1 VDEFQRNTT
10 QYLESLENIY
20 HAMWRNSSKHLVLV
34 LPTLN
39 ENIVRMLQN
48 RLRVSRSL
56 TIICPE
62 LHEVFPNNLSLAA
75 QVLFS
80 YETLKRIEKA
90 IDGRVAV
97 LVPGCDRSHSKM
109 EHEMLLSEYLNV
121 PLLCSL
127 QVPNDSPAQKA
138 FFHRTGIAQQP
149 HCIIPPGSTSQ
160 QLLGTF
166 CELLAAFPE

>member
-1 VDEFQRNTT
+1 
-10 QYLESLENIY
+10 
-20 HAMWRNSSKHLVLV
+20 MWKNSTKHLVLI

-39 ENIVRMLQN
+39 ENIIKALQA
-48 RLRVSRSL
+48 RLRVTRPL

-62 LHEVFPNNLSLAA
+62 VHETFPNNLSLAA

-80 YETLKRIEKA
+80 YESLKRIERA

-127 QVPNDSPAQKA
+127 EMRNDRQQQKA
-138 FFHRTGIAQQP
+138 FFVGTGFKSQP
-149 HCIIPPGSTSQ
+149 HCIIPPGTSPSGLLTAFS
-160 QLLGTF
+160 QLLL
-166 CELLAAFPE
+166 EFPEERKWLLKLEG